1 MAAER
6 DEVGPSGPGL
16 SGTGRD
22 RAGMEAGTTRSMAMG
37 DAPGSAEVHSG
48 IAFAPDREA
57 GARDRM
63 TGKARDVAGTV
74 GDAAGD
80 LGERA
85 RNVAGTVG
93 EKAGDLASQA
103 RSRVSGLS
111 SRATTALEDRGMLD
125 RLRENPLPA
134 LGIAFAVGFL
144 LAGGGSSRGAEAL
157 AGGKAQR
164 ARNELRNA
172 LMAGVT
178 AGLGQGARSFLR
190 NLGAEDSVVNDVM
203 QNIPGLGGAAGSRG
217 GSMSGGGSMG
227 GGMRPSGR
235 STGGSTGRMASTGGT
250 HRPPS
255 HQENF

>member
-48 IAFAPDREA
+48 IAFAPDREQ
-57 GARDRM
+57 GVRDRV

-74 GDAAGD
+74 GDAAEN

-144 LAGGGSSRGAEAL
+144 LAGGGSSRSPEAL

-172 LMAGVT
+172 LIAGVT

-217 GSMSGGGSMG
+217 GSMAG
-227 GGMRPSGR
+227 GGMRSPGR
-235 STGGSTGRMASTGGT
+235 TTGAGTGRMASTGGT

-255 HQENF
+255 HQENL